1 VTSTEDRA
9 RAAMRA
15 IAGTVQG
22 APPLRLTT
30 AAAPAA
36 AGAEARL
43 QGRGPR
49 PLDPRRP
56 GGAARPGNRGWRRHP
71 RWSVLAPVAAAV
83 TIVAVAI
90 ALAVARNS
98 PGGAAAPTP
107 ASSAS
112 PASAPTFTTA
122 AGVPRYY
129 VAWMQ
134 ADRPYL
140 IVGDTLT
147 GQVRATVKAPGNN
160 VDFTA
165 VYGTADSDSTFIVT
179 GAFIHGPPLGT
190 IWYLLRIAP
199 GSHYPARLTPLGIP
213 GEPDPAGV
221 ALSPD
226 GTELAVALSGKPG
239 TLRIYSVPT
248 GTLLRSWSATVKHA
262 ITAGQ
267 APLGSWQFTA
277 MALRWFADGRRL
289 AFAWDASAIRVLD
302 ASAPDGDLIGS
313 SSQLAAIGK
322 TYATDASF
330 TCKAWQGWAPITV
343 ARGASA
349 GQGVICGGGAQNEMP
364 QAVSGTASPTA
375 ASAGSATCTPRNQP
389 SIGFLGS
396 TKDGLG
402 ESYLG
407 LTTGE
412 TECPG
417 AAQASDGA
425 YIGWS
430 NADGSVLIGSLAWDG
445 HVRFGI
451 FRGSR
456 FTPLPALPVSV
467 PVPAGVLVGTV
478 AW

>member
-1 VTSTEDRA
+1 MTSTEQRA

-22 APPLRLTT
+22 APPLRLTS
-30 AAAPAA
+30 AAAPSAA
-36 AGAEARL
+36 SDEVRL
-43 QGRGPR
+43 QGHVPR
-49 PLDPRRP
+49 PHDQRRP
-56 GGAARPGNRGWRRHP
+56 GGAARPGRRGWRRHL

-90 ALAVARNS
+90 ALAAVRNA
-98 PGGAAAPTP
+98 PGGATAPPP

-112 PASAPTFTTA
+112 PAVPTYTTA
-122 AGVPRYY
+122 AGVPEYY
-129 VAWMQ
+129 VALMR
-134 ADRPYL
+134 AARPYL
-140 IVGDTLT
+140 IIGSTRT
-147 GQVRATVKAPGNN
+147 GQVRATVQAPGDN

-179 GAFIHGPPLGT
+179 GALIHGPDLGT
-190 IWYLLRIAP
+190 MWYLLRIAP
-199 GSHYPARLTPLGIP
+199 GSPNPARLTPLGIP
-213 GEPDPAGV
+213 GGPDPAGV

-226 GTELAVALSGKPG
+226 GTELAVARPG
-239 TLRIYSVPT
+239 RPATLQVYSVAT
-248 GTLLRSWSATVKHA
+248 GALLRSWSTTAPGE
-262 ITAGQ
+262 ITAEKTQ
-267 APLGSWQFTA
+267 PGSWQFTA
-277 MALRWFADGRRL
+277 MALRWSADGRQL
-289 AFAWDASAIRVLD
+289 GFAWNAAAIRVLG
-302 ASAPDGDLIGS
+302 AGGPGDLIGS
-313 SSQLAAIGK
+313 SRLLLAIGT
-322 TYATDASF
+322 TYTTDA
-330 TCKAWQGWAPITV
+330 TWACKARQGWAPITV
-343 ARGASA
+343 ARGPAA
-349 GQGVICGGGAQNEMP
+349 GQGVICGGGAHNDMP

-375 ASAGSATCTPRNQP
+375 ASSAGNATCTPRNQP
-389 SIGFLGS
+389 SIGFLES
-396 TKDGLG
+396 TADGQG

-417 AAQASDGA
+417 TAQASDGA

-456 FTPLPALPVSV
+456 FTPLPALPVSATA
-467 PVPAGVLVGTV
+467 PAGVLAGTV